1 MIHLFAGWSLE
12 AIVDNLFLP
21 VYCGAATDHVVISSR
36 KKVSTMII
44 TIDHDMMVNGRSL
57 A

>member
-21 VYCGAATDHVVISSR
+21 VYCGAATDHVVINSR